1 MGLFLLRA
9 IVLFRMALIPIEPRC
24 RRLLDPPFM
33 RRGPVSETFLVACR
47 DVINVRLGFYLPIS
61 PFRVRGKGKKLDRA
75 SYDLYI
81 VRIAYTL
88 EGKEYYAMSRPC
100 KSCLALLKSYG
111 VRRVYYTVLS
121 RPGELRYQMEKIKDM
136 ETDHISGG
144 MRSTF
149 SNSKNVFAKY

>member
-1 MGLFLLRA
+1 
-9 IVLFRMALIPIEPRC
+9 
-24 RRLLDPPFM
+24 
-33 RRGPVSETFLVACR
+33 
-47 DVINVRLGFYLPIS
+47 
-61 PFRVRGKGKKLDRA
+61 
-75 SYDLYI
+75 
-81 VRIAYTL
+81 
-88 EGKEYYAMSRPC
+88 MSRPC

>member
-1 MGLFLLRA
+1 MGLFLLRE
-9 IVLFRMALIPIEPRC
+9 IVLFRMDLIPIEPRC
-24 RRLLDPPFM
+24 RRLLVPPFM
-33 RRGPVSETFLVACR
+33 RRGPVSETFLGAYQG
-47 DVINVRLGFYLPIS
+47 VINFRLGFYLPVS
-61 PFRVRGKGKKLDRA
+61 SSRGKGKKKLVWE

-100 KSCLALLKSYG
+100 KSCLTLLKSYG

-149 SNSKNVFAKY
+149 SKNILKKY